1 MSERSSSGRPV
12 WPLALAHGLN
22 DGYGAFLAA
31 LLPLLIGRFGM
42 SLAAAGF
49 LSSFRSAVASF
60 GQLPLGAAVDR
71 VGARWLL
78 VLGPALTCTA
88 MSLLGILPSYGATA
102 AALVAAGIG
111 TAAFHPAGASLVSGA
126 AGRRGIAMALFS
138 AGGTLGAS
146 LGPLLVAGVAG
157 GLGLPLTPLLLLPA
171 WAVVLLVA
179 RTAPRS
185 PPPEGRERA
194 RLHRHPNAR
203 QVLRLWSIGVLREFV
218 SMSYATFLAVLWTR
232 RGAPLAVASLALT
245 VYSLSGVVGDL
256 LGGRLSDR
264 FGRKR
269 VILGSVAG
277 ALPLFY
283 LFLLTEGWLSFLFLA
298 LAGAT
303 LIASIPV
310 SVVFGQEL
318 VPEQRG
324 LVSGVLMGLAWGIG
338 SLLLGLVGY
347 LGDRLGLEVALGILT
362 ALLVPAALLA
372 AGLKEPSPARVG
384 D

>member
-1 MSERSSSGRPV
+1 
-12 WPLALAHGLN
+12 
-22 DGYGAFLAA
+22 
-31 LLPLLIGRFGM
+31 M

-71 VGARWLL
+71 VGARWPL

-88 MSLLGILPSYGATA
+88 MSLLGILPSYGAA
-102 AALVAAGIG
+102 AGALVAAGIG
-111 TAAFHPAGASLVSGA
+111 TAAFHPAGASLVAGA

-138 AGGTLGAS
+138 AGGTLGAA
-146 LGPLLVAGVAG
+146 LGPMVIAGVAG
-157 GLGLPLTPLLLLPA
+157 GLGLPFTPLLLLPA
-171 WAVVLLVA
+171 WAGVLLVA
-179 RTAPRS
+179 RTAPQS
-185 PPPEGRERA
+185 PPPAGRERP

-218 SMSYATFLAVLWTR
+218 SMSYATFLAVVWTR
-232 RGAPLAVASLALT
+232 RGAPLPVASLALT
-245 VYSLSGVVGDL
+245 VYSLSGVAGDL

-269 VILGSVAG
+269 IILGSVAG

-318 VPEQRG
+318 VPDQRG

-372 AGLKEPSPARVG
+372 AGLREPSPARVG